1 MKASD
6 IRGLPVEEINT
17 EIRKAR
23 AKLFKFRFHSGNEEM
38 HRAGEIRNIRRTIAR
53 LKTVL
58 RERELEETN

>member
-6 IRGLPVEEINT
+6 IRGLPAEEINV
-17 EIRKAR
+17 EIKKAR

-38 HRAGEIRNIRRTIAR
+38 HRAGEIRNLRRTIAR

-58 RERELEETN
+58 RERQLKEAN